1 MIQEI
6 AGGLHEMSD
15 SAPLKARSCG
25 FRNNLRPFDGRMG
38 GRRRVT
44 MTIIAKKK
52 DRLILDS

>member
-1 MIQEI
+1 
-6 AGGLHEMSD
+6 MSD